1 MHLQHIRPKE
11 VGAYIGTQ
19 CTQNQHL
26 ALWGCFAR
34 IHHDQFPPI
43 LQKLQAMS
51 SSSSNFVMHLHLT
64 HHDISR
70 HLFSGGVQNPLHPT
84 SNLWTHHDTH
94 PHTHTHT
101 QIYSFQGF
109 SGIQRFKFKIQF
121 CSRQPMCR
129 DRYQGRVFFF
139 AHKFVW
145 QVERCQLSWL
155 LDIHSRQR
163 NLERN
168 LQSHPVF
175 TLSLGLL
182 STSLTPLFSG
192 ICEVRKFY

>member
-1 MHLQHIRPKE
+1 MTSIVDSTLESLNTKCENAPL
-11 VGAYIGTQ
+11 AYQAKRGRCLHRYTY
-19 CTQNQHL
+19 NQHL

-43 LQKLQAMS
+43 LQKLQGM
-51 SSSSNFVMHLHLT
+51 SSSSNFVMHLHLS
-64 HHDISR
+64 HHDIHR
-70 HLFSGGVQNPLHPT
+70 HLCSGGVQNPLHPT
-84 SNLWTHHDTH
+84 SNLCTHHDV
-94 PHTHTHT
+94 HTHTH
-101 QIYSFQGF
+101 IYIAQGF

-139 AHKFVW
+139 AHNFVW

-163 NLERN
+163 W
-168 LQSHPVF
+168 
-175 TLSLGLL
+175 
-182 STSLTPLFSG
+182 G
-192 ICEVRKFY
+192 ICLSGSVVT